1 MVQSQVWLPEGTET
15 VGNEEIEEC
24 LAQRPGTNTNVF
36 LEVSKKEST
45 EEAGAGDELIEES
58 ATDFGGAPPAR
69 VVEES
74 FEWMRD
80 FQKGQSFGEPWFSI
94 VFKMSGAKFKK
105 TVFFC
110 PRKGT
115 NRIEWNG
122 ISNCNS

>member
-1 MVQSQVWLPEGTET
+1 MVQLQVWLPESTGK

-36 LEVSKKEST
+36 LEVTKKDST
-45 EEAGAGDELIEES
+45 EEAEAGES
-58 ATDFGGAPPAR
+58 DFRAPPPAR
-69 VVEES
+69 IVEES
-74 FEWMRD
+74 FELMRD
-80 FQKGQSFGEPWFSI
+80 FQRSQNFGEPWFSI

-115 NRIEWNG
+115 NRMEWNG